1 MNGYYKNIIVSYYK
15 TIIKFIKRG
24 RWIIRM
30 EKIANQII
38 KYLDDDRT
46 SWDDL
51 DRMRMNLGIQV
62 LMHNIIMIGTILLI
76 AHISRILWEA
86 MFLLFLYG
94 TLKMCAGGI
103 HFKRSSFCL
112 IGTGI
117 FVEGG
122 VFISKQLNT
131 PLSCIIIIY
140 LICLG
145 VLAIIGPQGTENN
158 PISPLLYEKLKKRTI
173 FLVLIYML
181 GTIIIAVSMDIILY
195 IPFIAVVFETLS
207 LLPLHIKS
215 RIV

>member
-62 LMHNIIMIGTILLI
+62 LMHNIIMIGTIHFDSSYLRNI
-76 AHISRILWEA
+76 MGGNVPSVFIWN
-86 MFLLFLYG
+86 
-94 TLKMCAGGI
+94 TKMCAGEI

-181 GTIIIAVSMDIILY
+181 GTIIIAVQHGYYIIY
-195 IPFIAVVFETLS
+195 TIYCRSI
-207 LLPLHIKS
+207 
-215 RIV
+215 

>member
-1 MNGYYKNIIVSYYK
+1 MPNRN
-15 TIIKFIKRG
+15 
-24 RWIIRM
+24 
-30 EKIANQII
+30 
-38 KYLDDDRT
+38 
-46 SWDDL
+46 
-51 DRMRMNLGIQV
+51 
-62 LMHNIIMIGTILLI
+62 
-76 AHISRILWEA
+76 
-86 MFLLFLYG
+86 
-94 TLKMCAGGI
+94 C
-103 HFKRSSFCL
+103 
-112 IGTGI
+112 I